1 MIAIPIGFLM
11 GFLGSMPIAGPI
23 SSLVFHRGMDGRF
36 WEGWAIGLGGALAEG
51 IYCALEVYG
60 LGALYDRFPVFTTL
74 TQGMRFLL
82 PLMLG
87 LYLLLTK
94 RANVHDPMPVQET
107 RRQMGSFV
115 AGFCVAA
122 VNPVLYLTWSASLA
136 MLYSLTGLTLQG
148 PTRIA
153 FLGSVVCGIVA
164 WLSLLL
170 VLLRHLRQRFPFS
183 LHVALVRAVGV
194 ALIALSLVSLMMLS

>member
-51 IYCALEVYG
+51 IYCALAVYG

-107 RRQMGSFV
+107 RYP
-115 AGFCVAA
+115 A
-122 VNPVLYLTWSASLA
+122 
-136 MLYSLTGLTLQG
+136 
-148 PTRIA
+148 
-153 FLGSVVCGIVA
+153 
-164 WLSLLL
+164 
-170 VLLRHLRQRFPFS
+170 RFPS
-183 LHVALVRAVGV
+183 YRLRTRQTSSDGQRRAHSRVTK
-194 ALIALSLVSLMMLS
+194 S

>member
-51 IYCALEVYG
+51 IYCALAVYG

-74 TQGMRFLL
+74 TQGIRILL
-82 PLMLG
+82 PLILG
-87 LYLLLTK
+87 LFFLLTK
-94 RANVHDPMPVQET
+94 RASVQDPMPVLDT

-122 VNPVLYLTWSASLA
+122 VNPFLYLTWSASLA
-136 MLYSLTGLTLQG
+136 MLYSLTGLTFHG

-153 FLGSVVCGIVA
+153 FLGGVVGGIVA

-170 VLLRHLRQRFPFS
+170 VLLRRFRQRFPFS
-183 LHVALVRAVGV
+183 LHVALIRAVGV
-194 ALIALSLVSLMMLS
+194 ALIGLSLVSLIMPS